1 MFSFKK
7 LPIFTL
13 LTALLLSFTVSET
26 YSQKK
31 ENSEQPETHKLEGKV
46 INVSSGEGLS
56 NAEVHIVGKQIKAE
70 TDKKGMFTFKK
81 LPVGAHTVKVD
92 EEGFKKLKEKIKLNK
107 DTRIVIQLKPK
118 GE

>member
-7 LPIFTL
+7 LSLFTL

-26 YSQKK
+26 YGQQK
-31 ENSEQPETHKLEGKV
+31 ENPEQPETHKLEGKV

-56 NAEVHIVGKQIKAE
+56 NAEVHIVGKKVKAE
-70 TDKKGMFTFKK
+70 TDKKGMFTFEK
-81 LPVGAHTVKVD
+81 LPAGAHTVKVD
-92 EEGFKKLKEKIKLNK
+92 EEGYEKLKEKVKLNN

-118 GE
+118 IE